1 MSAIDHNVLD
11 ARTPKVAGLSP
22 VARRAAISS
31 ALGSALEWIDFTA
44 YGAVAATVLPAQF
57 FPTMDPSSA
66 ILASFATFGV
76 GFFARPAGG
85 VVLGILGD
93 KLGRKKVLLFTLV
106 LMGVAS
112 FLIGCLPT
120 YTSIGLWAPGLLV
133 LFRFMQ
139 GFALGGEAT
148 GAQLLTMEH
157 APADQRGLFGS
168 FINIG
173 APASQV
179 LANLLL
185 FLITASMTTE
195 QFMSF
200 GWRIPFL
207 MSLLLVALGV
217 YIRLKVEETPAFE
230 HMKAHETSDKTGAT
244 RRASPLSVLRTHGG
258 TVLRLMLFWAA
269 PSACFYVV
277 TVFSLGYLTKTVGVS
292 NQTAFLCLLGANLVA
307 VFTTVIGGAA
317 SDRFRPQASVDNRFA
332 HHVGD
337 RSDVFPAP
345 EHRQR
350 VPDLPRD
357 VDLRRKHSGAERH
370 LAGLLC
376 RAVSD
381 LGSLYRLRLGLHRC
395 EPGILGPDTVRRRLA
410 DAVIRRPSMG
420 SHSDVRPHHRNVAR
434 RLGGEPRNPQFCTRS
449 RRITCGNGT

>member
-1 MSAIDHNVLD
+1 MSAIDHNVVD
-11 ARTPKVAGLSP
+11 AGTPKVAGLSP

-277 TVFSLGYLTKTVGVS
+277 TVFSLGYVTKTIGVS

-317 SDRFRPQASVDNRFA
+317 SDRFGRKPPSIIASLIMLAIALMYFPLLSTGNAFLIFLAMSIFVGSIQAQS
-332 HHVGD
+332 
-337 RSDVFPAP
+337 
-345 EHRQR
+345 
-350 VPDLPRD
+350 
-357 VDLRRKHSGAERH
+357 
-370 LAGLLC
+370 
-376 RAVSD
+376 
-381 LGSLYRLRLGLHRC
+381 
-395 EPGILGPDTVRRRLA
+395 GILPAFFAEPFPTSVRYTGSALAYTGANLAFSGPTPFVAAWLMQSSGGQVWVLTA
-410 DAVIRRPSMG
+410 MCVLIIVMSLVALVASPET
-420 SHSDVRPHHRNVAR
+420 RNFALDR
-434 RLGGEPRNPQFCTRS
+434 DE
-449 RRITCGNGT
+449 

>member
-11 ARTPKVAGLSP
+11 ARTPNAAGLSP

-277 TVFSLGYLTKTVGVS
+277 TVFSLGYVTKTIGVS

-317 SDRFRPQASVDNRFA
+317 SDRFGRKPPSIIASLIMLAIALMYFPLLSTGNAFLIFLAMSIFVGSIQAQS
-332 HHVGD
+332 
-337 RSDVFPAP
+337 
-345 EHRQR
+345 
-350 VPDLPRD
+350 
-357 VDLRRKHSGAERH
+357 
-370 LAGLLC
+370 
-376 RAVSD
+376 
-381 LGSLYRLRLGLHRC
+381 
-395 EPGILGPDTVRRRLA
+395 GILPAFFAEPFPTSVRYTGSALA
-410 DAVIRRPSMG
+410 YTGANLASRAR
-420 SHSDVRPHHRNVAR
+420 HRSSPP
-434 RLGGEPRNPQFCTRS
+434 G
-449 RRITCGNGT
+449 

>member
-1 MSAIDHNVLD
+1 MSAIDHGLLD
-11 ARTPKVAGLSP
+11 AGTPKATGLSP

-57 FPTMDPSSA
+57 FPTMDPGSA

-93 KLGRKKVLLFTLV
+93 RLGRKKVLLFTLV
-106 LMGVAS
+106 LMGLAS

-133 LFRFMQ
+133 LLRFMQ

-185 FLITASMTTE
+185 FLITAAMTAE

-207 MSLLLVALGV
+207 MSLLLVLLGV

-230 HMKAHETSDKTGAT
+230 HMKAHETSDKTRAC
-244 RRASPLSVLRTHGG
+244 RASPLSVLRTHGG

-277 TVFSLGYLTKTVGVS
+277 TVFSLGYVTKTVGVP

-307 VFTTVIGGAA
+307 VLTTMIGGAA
-317 SDRFRPQASVDNRFA
+317 SDRFGRKPPSIIASLIMLGIALIYFPLLSTGNAFLIFLTMSIFIGSIQAQSGILPAFFAEPFPTSVRYTGSALAYTGANLAFS
-332 HHVGD
+332 G
-337 RSDVFPAP
+337 PAP
-345 EHRQR
+345 FVAAWLMQSSGGQVWVLTAMCVVLIVMSLVALLASPETRNFAL
-350 VPDLPRD
+350 DRD
-357 VDLRRKHSGAERH
+357 E
-370 LAGLLC
+370 
-376 RAVSD
+376 
-381 LGSLYRLRLGLHRC
+381 
-395 EPGILGPDTVRRRLA
+395 
-410 DAVIRRPSMG
+410 
-420 SHSDVRPHHRNVAR
+420 
-434 RLGGEPRNPQFCTRS
+434 
-449 RRITCGNGT
+449 

>member
-1 MSAIDHNVLD
+1 MSAIDHNVVD
-11 ARTPKVAGLSP
+11 AGTPKVAGLSP

-230 HMKAHETSDKTGAT
+230 HMKAHETSDKTGAIH
-244 RRASPLSVLRTHGG
+244 RASPLSVLRTHGG

-277 TVFSLGYLTKTVGVS
+277 TVFSLGYVTKTIGVS

-317 SDRFRPQASVDNRFA
+317 SDRFGRKPPSIIASLIMLAVALMYFPLLSTGNAFLIFLAMSIFVGSIQAQS
-332 HHVGD
+332 
-337 RSDVFPAP
+337 
-345 EHRQR
+345 
-350 VPDLPRD
+350 
-357 VDLRRKHSGAERH
+357 
-370 LAGLLC
+370 
-376 RAVSD
+376 
-381 LGSLYRLRLGLHRC
+381 
-395 EPGILGPDTVRRRLA
+395 GILPAFFAEPFPTSVRYTGSALAYTGANLAFSGPTPFVAAWLMQSSGGQVWVLTA
-410 DAVIRRPSMG
+410 MCVLIIVMSLVALVVSPET
-420 SHSDVRPHHRNVAR
+420 RNFALDR
-434 RLGGEPRNPQFCTRS
+434 DE
-449 RRITCGNGT
+449 

>member
-11 ARTPKVAGLSP
+11 AGTPKVAGLSP
-22 VARRAAISS
+22 VARRAAVSS

-277 TVFSLGYLTKTVGVS
+277 TVFSLGYVTKTIGVS

-317 SDRFRPQASVDNRFA
+317 SDRFGRKPPSIIASLIMLAIALMYFPLLSTGNAFLIFLAMSIFVGSIQAQS
-332 HHVGD
+332 
-337 RSDVFPAP
+337 
-345 EHRQR
+345 
-350 VPDLPRD
+350 
-357 VDLRRKHSGAERH
+357 
-370 LAGLLC
+370 
-376 RAVSD
+376 
-381 LGSLYRLRLGLHRC
+381 
-395 EPGILGPDTVRRRLA
+395 GILPAFFAEPFPTSVRYTGSALAYTGANLAFSGPTPFVAAWLMQSSGGQVWVLTA
-410 DAVIRRPSMG
+410 MCVLIIVMSLVALVASPET
-420 SHSDVRPHHRNVAR
+420 RNFALDR
-434 RLGGEPRNPQFCTRS
+434 DE
-449 RRITCGNGT
+449 

>member
-230 HMKAHETSDKTGAT
+230 HMKAHEASDKTGAT

-277 TVFSLGYLTKTVGVS
+277 TVFSLGYVTKTIGVS

-307 VFTTVIGGAA
+307 VFTTVIGGTA
-317 SDRFRPQASVDNRFA
+317 SDRFGRKPPSIIASLIMMAIALMYFPLLSTGNAFLIFLAMSIFVGSIQAQS
-332 HHVGD
+332 
-337 RSDVFPAP
+337 
-345 EHRQR
+345 
-350 VPDLPRD
+350 
-357 VDLRRKHSGAERH
+357 
-370 LAGLLC
+370 
-376 RAVSD
+376 
-381 LGSLYRLRLGLHRC
+381 
-395 EPGILGPDTVRRRLA
+395 GILPAFFAEPFPTSVRYTGSALAYTGANLAFSGPTPFVAAWLMQSSGGQVWVLTA
-410 DAVIRRPSMG
+410 MCVLIIIMSLVALVVSPET
-420 SHSDVRPHHRNVAR
+420 RNFAFDR
-434 RLGGEPRNPQFCTRS
+434 DE
-449 RRITCGNGT
+449 

>member
-1 MSAIDHNVLD
+1 MSAIDHNVVD
-11 ARTPKVAGLSP
+11 AGTPKVAGLSP

-277 TVFSLGYLTKTVGVS
+277 TVFSLGYVTKTIGVS

-317 SDRFRPQASVDNRFA
+317 SDRFGRKPPSIIASLIMLAVALMYFPLLSTGNAFLIFLAMSIFVGSIQAQS
-332 HHVGD
+332 
-337 RSDVFPAP
+337 
-345 EHRQR
+345 
-350 VPDLPRD
+350 
-357 VDLRRKHSGAERH
+357 
-370 LAGLLC
+370 
-376 RAVSD
+376 
-381 LGSLYRLRLGLHRC
+381 
-395 EPGILGPDTVRRRLA
+395 GILPAFFAEPFPTSVRYTGSALAYTGANLAFSGPTPFVAAWLMQSSGGQVWVLTA
-410 DAVIRRPSMG
+410 MCVVIIVMSLVALVASPET
-420 SHSDVRPHHRNVAR
+420 RNFALDR
-434 RLGGEPRNPQFCTRS
+434 DE
-449 RRITCGNGT
+449 

>member
-277 TVFSLGYLTKTVGVS
+277 TVFSLGYLTKTIGVS

-317 SDRFRPQASVDNRFA
+317 SDRFGRKPPSIFASLIMLAIALMYFPLLSTGNAFLIFLAMSIFVGSIQAQS
-332 HHVGD
+332 
-337 RSDVFPAP
+337 
-345 EHRQR
+345 
-350 VPDLPRD
+350 
-357 VDLRRKHSGAERH
+357 
-370 LAGLLC
+370 
-376 RAVSD
+376 
-381 LGSLYRLRLGLHRC
+381 
-395 EPGILGPDTVRRRLA
+395 GILPAFFAEPFPTSVRYTGSALAYTGANLAFSGPTPFVAAWLMQSSGGQVWVLTA
-410 DAVIRRPSMG
+410 MCVLIIVMSLVALVASPET
-420 SHSDVRPHHRNVAR
+420 RNFALDR
-434 RLGGEPRNPQFCTRS
+434 DE
-449 RRITCGNGT
+449 